1 MTDKKD
7 LGNNYYRSG
16 WQPSAEFD
24 EQSGLGEI
32 THIGTDPDYKNKF
45 DSILREWGF
54 DPKHYEIE
62 GKVRASSWN
71 AQLKGGNVE
80 TFHAF
85 KVLYEEDILL
95 VMNGTTNFLKK
106 YQRKNL

>member
-62 GKVRASSWN
+62 GKVRA
-71 AQLKGGNVE
+71 AP
-80 TFHAF
+80 
-85 KVLYEEDILL
+85 
-95 VMNGTTNFLKK
+95 GTPN
-106 YQRKNL
+106 

>member
-32 THIGTDPDYKNKF
+32 THIGTDPNYKNKF

-71 AQLKGGNVE
+71 TQIKGGNVE
-80 TFHAF
+80 TFMLL
-85 KVLYEEDILL
+85 KVLLDEDILL
-95 VMNGTTNFLKK
+95 VTSGTTNFLKK